1 MDSNERTDTGSLS
14 SRTCGTCTLCCKVL
28 RVESLEKPQGKWC
41 ESCEI
46 GAGCRIYDARPTE
59 CRKFLCGYL
68 LLRELDES
76 WRPSLSKLVVCLDGF
91 ESKTIYVHVDPNRA
105 DAWKRAPYYQKL
117 KEWSRRAIAGR
128 GQVIVKLGLRAI
140 VVFPDKEVDLGPVSD
155 DEMVVTQEIM
165 TPQGIELNAIKLRR
179 DDDRASLVL
188 PQDKRPGIALNW

>member
-1 MDSNERTDTGSLS
+1 MSAQELHARDSRSARASTTLRRLMDSNERTDTGSLS

-76 WRPSLSKLVVCLDGF
+76 WRPSLSKL
-91 ESKTIYVHVDPNRA
+91 
-105 DAWKRAPYYQKL
+105 
-117 KEWSRRAIAGR
+117 
-128 GQVIVKLGLRAI
+128 
-140 VVFPDKEVDLGPVSD
+140 
-155 DEMVVTQEIM
+155 
-165 TPQGIELNAIKLRR
+165 
-179 DDDRASLVL
+179 
-188 PQDKRPGIALNW
+188 